1 MSHDKRALQK
11 QAQETF
17 IYLAG
22 NIRLGVKMSSSTT
35 TRLEGREEE
44 NKKRLVEIT
53 QQVKY
58 LLSLEDLPKNTA
70 NRSTKEAN
78 ILTKLLDSI
87 SKEEKGN
94 LGNKVPK
101 RNEVV

>member
-35 TRLEGREEE
+35 AQKKAFEQQTYDLI
-44 NKKRLVEIT
+44 NKS
-53 QQVKY
+53 KY
-58 LLSLEDLPKNTA
+58 LLALLQSEEGKKA
-70 NRSTKEAN
+70 NREDIEN
-78 ILTKLLDSI
+78 LTKDVKTLFALMKV
-87 SKEEKGN
+87 KEGG
-94 LGNKVPK
+94 LGDVPK
-101 RNEVV
+101 RNKEEEVV

>member
-35 TRLEGREEE
+35 TRLEE
-44 NKKRLVEIT
+44 NKKRLVENSIREAS
-53 QQVKY
+53 
-58 LLSLEDLPKNTA
+58 LLLRLGNAPENTLEKFTTEEGKLVTLGDILKMSEDL
-70 NRSTKEAN
+70 
-78 ILTKLLDSI
+78 
-87 SKEEKGN
+87 G
-94 LGNKVPK
+94 KVPK
-101 RNEVV
+101 RNKVV